1 MSGLESSSLKAM
13 SDTAIETGPSDV
25 LSDFKKAAHALMDA
39 IELGLFKR
47 VGVLDSGSLHECRSG
62 PIAHVDHLEVKR
74 FKNGELHLSCQF
86 LEKSNDVQMKERYI
100 EELRSKEGL
109 FLDERD
115 AQRIQIQDNIR
126 RLKYDQEIA
135 VRKAK
140 EKQSE
145 IDKLE
150 AKIAKLQKS

>member
-1 MSGLESSSLKAM
+1 MPRKIAM
-13 SDTAIETGPSDV
+13 ASEITTEDSNPNDV

-47 VGVLDSGSLHECRSG
+47 VGVLDSGALSECRRG
-62 PIAHVDHLEVKR
+62 PIDHVDHLEVKR
-74 FKNGELHLSCQF
+74 FRNGELHLTCQF
-86 LEKSNDVQMKERYI
+86 LEKSNDCQMKERYI

-115 AQRIQIQDNIR
+115 AQRIQMQDNIR
-126 RLKYDQEIA
+126 RLKNDQEQA
-135 VRKAK
+135 VRRAR
-140 EKQSE
+140 EKQDE

-150 AKIAKLQKS
+150 EKIAKLNKS

>member
-1 MSGLESSSLKAM
+1 MASEIKSE
-13 SDTAIETGPSDV
+13 DPNPSDV

-47 VGVLDSGSLHECRSG
+47 VEVLDSGALSECKRG

-74 FKNGELHLSCQF
+74 FRDGELHLTCQF
-86 LEKSNDVQMKERYI
+86 LEKSNDVQMKERSV
-100 EELRSKEGL
+100 EELRSRKGL

-115 AQRIQIQDNIR
+115 AQRIQMQDNIQH
-126 RLKYDQEIA
+126 LKNDQEQA
-135 VRKAK
+135 VRRAR
-140 EKQSE
+140 EKQDE

-150 AKIAKLQKS
+150 AKIAKLKRS

>member
-1 MSGLESSSLKAM
+1 M
-13 SDTAIETGPSDV
+13 SDTVSDIPDNQEESDV

-47 VGVLDSGSLHECRSG
+47 VGVLDSGALHECRSG

-86 LEKSNDVQMKERYI
+86 LEKSNDCQMKEQYI

-115 AQRIQIQDNIR
+115 AQRIQMQDNIR
-126 RLKYDQEIA
+126 RLKNDQEQA
-135 VRKAK
+135 VRRAR

>member
-1 MSGLESSSLKAM
+1 MASEIKTEDPS
-13 SDTAIETGPSDV
+13 PSDV

-47 VGVLDSGSLHECRSG
+47 VSVLESGALSECGRG
-62 PIAHVDHLEVKR
+62 PISHVDYLGVKR
-74 FKNGELHLSCQF
+74 FRDGELHLTCQF
-86 LEKSNDVQMKERYI
+86 LEKSNDCQTKERYI

-115 AQRIQIQDNIR
+115 AQRIQMQNNIR
-126 RLKYDQEIA
+126 RLKNDQEQA
-135 VRKAK
+135 VRRAR
-140 EKQSE
+140 EKQDE

-150 AKIAKLQKS
+150 EKIAKLKKS

>member
-1 MSGLESSSLKAM
+1 M
-13 SDTAIETGPSDV
+13 SDTVSDVPDSQEEESDV

-47 VGVLDSGSLHECRSG
+47 VGVLDSGALHECRTG

-74 FKNGELHLSCQF
+74 NKKGELHLSCQF
-86 LEKSNDVQMKERYI
+86 LEKSNDCQMKERFI

-109 FLDERD
+109 FLDEKD

-126 RLKYDQEIA
+126 HLKESQEQTI
-135 VRKAK
+135 RRAK
-140 EKQSE
+140 EMQSE